1 MQPTSPL
8 TSNSMSTANSVAD
21 ASKPFVP
28 SSQVVSEVRS
38 QQPNTDSS
46 SLNVLPSILGT
57 TSDDNPT
64 AILVMRRDG
73 SPTNLDITK
82 IRAVVEWACMGQNVN
97 SITLEAG
104 LTTRLRNGVTTRD
117 IQDNLIDCALGM
129 CSPDEPAWRYV
140 AGRLHIWSL
149 WKDIQVSRGFGY
161 GNYAAAVEFQVAAKR
176 YDRKILQ
183 YSPEELSEAGTW
195 INPDWDRD
203 YDYAGAVLLTKR
215 YLLTDELPQEAYLTC
230 ALLLASNEQP
240 EVRLTVAKAFYEA
253 IAQRKISLATPIL
266 ANLRIPNGSLS
277 SCFIIGMDD
286 NLESIFA
293 EITNAARISKNGGGV
308 GVNVSRIRATGSW
321 VMGKENASG
330 GVIPW
335 IKLLNDTAIAVNQ
348 GGRRAGAVTVGLD
361 IWHLDVPEFLEMQ
374 AENGDRR
381 RKAYDVFP
389 QLVIVDE
396 FMRRVEAKEK
406 WTLVDPYEVKEQLGI
421 ELAEQWG
428 SSFEAAYRI
437 IETELGKKIKLYKQ
451 VDARELF
458 KHIMRSQ
465 VETGMP
471 YLAFKD
477 TINRA
482 NPNKHEGYIP
492 GVNLCCESFS
502 NVKPGVEAHCCLAAG
517 TKVMT
522 EKGWQA
528 IEECDGEKILV
539 PFKSD
544 RDFTPVYHF
553 ETAKLIDNGIKDV
566 YRLTL
571 KNGRTV
577 EATGDH
583 KFLVRH
589 GSQNRHRQW
598 LTLDEIKVG
607 DRLEIQIP
615 EWYLPEFYSVSR
627 NLSDAAIGWL
637 IGDGWIL
644 DKSIGVC
651 FGSDETLALEKVVA
665 EMAKIHEATDYH
677 FSAATKGVPSIR
689 IDKRTGVRSW
699 VTNKQSFREYLTQ
712 EYGLT
717 SGKGATKKLGKLIK
731 SLPAE
736 RLASILSGLFS
747 ADGCVHKTSNS
758 RNYPVIQLSSASL
771 ELLNDVRECLDC
783 FGIPSTVAYYY
794 SSKRK
799 RSQGNLNISGWAT
812 ERFMEVIGFDL
823 CPDKTSKYQRAR
835 RSRKSEKQTY
845 RRTSEV
851 KSIEYIGE
859 AQVYDLNIPNGHHF
873 IAEGIIVHNCNLV
886 SLNLAN
892 LESVEIADAAKLAVR
907 ILDNTIDIT
916 QPPFKDSKT
925 HNDKYRTIGVG
936 CMGLADWLAKRH
948 LSYQSLAEISY
959 LFEEVAYWCTSSS
972 MELAKERGAYAA
984 FPGSEWSKGKLLGSK
999 SLAEILPLTE
1009 DRERW
1014 QQLSQD
1020 VQTYG
1025 IRNSHITAIAPNTSS
1040 SLVQGCTA
1048 SILPAYS
1055 KFFYDKWAKGTVP
1068 IAPPFIEDCFWFY
1081 RENKSLEQKIVVKAV
1096 AVMQQWIDTGISME
1110 LLFNLNQGIYF
1121 SDEPERAVK
1130 AKDIFET
1137 LFLAWKEGCKAV
1149 YYVRTVQKDDFKEKS
1164 DNCVACAN

>member
-1 MQPTSPL
+1 
-8 TSNSMSTANSVAD
+8 MSTANSVAD
-21 ASKPFVP
+21 ASKSFVP
-28 SSQVVSEVRS
+28 SSQVATEIRS

-46 SLNVLPSILGT
+46 SSGVLPSIPET
-57 TSDDNPT
+57 TSDNT
-64 AILVMRRDG
+64 ATPILVMRRDG

-82 IRAVVEWACMGQNVN
+82 IRAVVEWACTGQNIN

-149 WKDIQVSRGFGY
+149 WKDTQVSRGFGY
-161 GNYAAAVEFQVAAKR
+161 GEYSAAVEFQVAAKR
-176 YDRKILQ
+176 YDRQILQ
-183 YSPEELSEAGTW
+183 YSTQELAEAGTW

-215 YLLTDELPQEAYLTC
+215 YLLTNELPQEAYLTC
-230 ALLLASNEQP
+230 ALLLASKEQP
-240 EVRLTVAKAFYEA
+240 EVRLTVARAFYEA

-348 GGRRAGAVTVGLD
+348 GGRRAGAVTIGLD

-421 ELAEQWG
+421 ELAQEWG
-428 SSFEAAYRI
+428 DDFEAAYQT
-437 IETELGKKIKLYKQ
+437 IEAELGKKIKLYKQ

-502 NVKPGVEAHCCLAAG
+502 NVKPGLEAHC
-517 TKVMT
+517 
-522 EKGWQA
+522 
-528 IEECDGEKILV
+528 
-539 PFKSD
+539 
-544 RDFTPVYHF
+544 
-553 ETAKLIDNGIKDV
+553 
-566 YRLTL
+566 
-571 KNGRTV
+571 
-577 EATGDH
+577 
-583 KFLVRH
+583 
-589 GSQNRHRQW
+589 
-598 LTLDEIKVG
+598 
-607 DRLEIQIP
+607 
-615 EWYLPEFYSVSR
+615 
-627 NLSDAAIGWL
+627 
-637 IGDGWIL
+637 
-644 DKSIGVC
+644 
-651 FGSDETLALEKVVA
+651 
-665 EMAKIHEATDYH
+665 
-677 FSAATKGVPSIR
+677 
-689 IDKRTGVRSW
+689 
-699 VTNKQSFREYLTQ
+699 
-712 EYGLT
+712 
-717 SGKGATKKLGKLIK
+717 
-731 SLPAE
+731 
-736 RLASILSGLFS
+736 
-747 ADGCVHKTSNS
+747 
-758 RNYPVIQLSSASL
+758 
-771 ELLNDVRECLDC
+771 
-783 FGIPSTVAYYY
+783 
-794 SSKRK
+794 
-799 RSQGNLNISGWAT
+799 
-812 ERFMEVIGFDL
+812 
-823 CPDKTSKYQRAR
+823 
-835 RSRKSEKQTY
+835 
-845 RRTSEV
+845 
-851 KSIEYIGE
+851 
-859 AQVYDLNIPNGHHF
+859 
-873 IAEGIIVHNCNLV
+873 CNLV

-892 LESVEIADAAKLAVR
+892 LEQAEIADAAKLAVR
-907 ILDNTIDIT
+907 ILDNTIEIT

-948 LSYQSLAEISY
+948 LSYQSLAEISH
-959 LFEEVAYWCTSSS
+959 LFEEVAYWCTSAS

-999 SLAEILPLTE
+999 SLSEILPLTN

-1048 SILPAYS
+1048 SILPTYS

-1081 RENKSLEQKIVVKAV
+1081 RENKSLDQKIVVKAV

-1121 SDEPERAVK
+1121 SDEPQRAVK

-1137 LFLAWKEGCKAV
+1137 LVLAWKEGCKAV
-1149 YYVRTVQKDDFKEKS
+1149 YYIRTVQKDDFKES
-1164 DNCVACAN
+1164 SEGCVACAN